1 MAEEIGFD
9 NPEKRRILSVIR
21 SSHLFHGLS
30 ENEHRHLSGMFRV
43 QALRPGELLFAEGDR
58 GSSFYFVMT
67 GQLII
72 SRTYKG
78 EEQTL
83 ATIVR
88 GDFFGEGALLNN
100 STRRATIRA
109 VDEAEVI
116 RMDRVSF
123 FNMLQSYP
131 DIKVE
136 LQIVSKGYDIAR
148 KRQFTWLADE
158 EALHLVARKH
168 SLVLVLNMLPPTLL
182 GSVGLTLTGLGPYY
196 AVPALT
202 YAGIATLVVAAI
214 WGIWRYLDWG
224 NDYYI
229 VTDHRVVWLEKIILL
244 YESVQEAKLTEVRSV
259 DISTDLLQRIFN
271 FGDIHVRTY
280 TGVISMRNIST
291 PEQFKALIEEYWKR
305 AVETARAEENRE
317 VDRRLRE
324 KIGLPIEKPK
334 RKGQPAEE
342 EAPPEGPPKSKP
354 LSETIFTNFFKMRY
368 VQGDTIVYRKHWFLL
383 LITVWKPTLSLATL
397 LGLGTYLVV
406 NYPNRV
412 MTALYILLLIGFL
425 GWWLYQYWDWRDDR
439 YELTRDSFT
448 DLDRTPLGRENRQ
461 TAPLENI
468 LSLEHERVG
477 ILGILL
483 NFGTVSINV
492 GDKTYEFEGVHNPA
506 QVRQEVSDRQQAR
519 VHQVGRDRVIREEE
533 RQMDWFARYHRNAS
547 ELWAFEER
555 ELESE
560 EDDFELK

>member
-9 NPEKRRILSVIR
+9 NPEKRRILSVVR
-21 SSHLFHGLS
+21 SSHLFQGLS
-30 ENEHRHLSGMFRV
+30 ENEHRHLSGKFRV
-43 QALRPGELLFAEGDR
+43 QTLQPGEELFAEGDR
-58 GSSFYFVMT
+58 GSSFYFVMS
-67 GQLII
+67 GQLTI
-72 SRTYKG
+72 SRRVKG
-78 EEQTL
+78 EEQIL
-83 ATIVR
+83 STIVR

-100 STRRATIRA
+100 RPRRATVRA
-109 VDEAEVI
+109 QDDAEVI

-123 FNMLQSYP
+123 FNILRSYP
-131 DIKVE
+131 DIKQE

-148 KRQFTWLADE
+148 TRTFNWLAE
-158 EALHLVARKH
+158 EEGLHLVARKH
-168 SLVLVLNMLPPTLL
+168 SLVLVLNLLPATLL

-196 AVPALT
+196 SLPALT
-202 YAGIATLVVAAI
+202 YAGIATLVVALGWA
-214 WGIWRYLDWG
+214 IWRYLDWG

-229 VTDHRVVWLEKIILL
+229 VTDQRVVWLEKIILL

-280 TGVISMRNIST
+280 TGVISMRNIAT
-291 PEQFKALIEEYWKR
+291 PHQFKALIEEYWKR
-305 AVETARAEENRE
+305 AVETARAEENIE
-317 VDRRLRE
+317 IDRRLRE
-324 KIGLPIEKPK
+324 KIGLPIEKKKK
-334 RKGQPAEE
+334 RGLAAE
-342 EAPPEGPPKSKP
+342 PEPGPEPPPKGKP
-354 LSETIFTNFFKMRY
+354 FSETVFTNFFKMRY

-397 LGLGTYLVV
+397 LGLGTYLLV

-412 MTALYILLLIGFL
+412 LTALYILLLIGLL
-425 GWWLYQYWDWRDDR
+425 GWWVYQYWDWRDDR
-439 YELTRDSFT
+439 YELTKDSFT

-519 VHQVGRDRVIREEE
+519 KHQVERDRVIREEE
-533 RQMDWFARYHRNAS
+533 RQMEWLARYHRNAS
-547 ELWAFEER
+547 ELWAYEER

-560 EDDFELK
+560 EDDYELK